1 MGPAAIWGD
10 CGGHHGA
17 LLPLPRRA
25 GPGYMSASTV
35 PPRHSSVAPM
45 RISVVINTYNRAVS
59 LPRTLAALRHQRH
72 GDFEVVIVNGPS
84 TDGTAELLET
94 WRDACVIRRCPEINI
109 SMSRNIGIAAAAG
122 DVVAFIDD
130 DAIPESDWLEKL
142 AAPYA
147 DPRVAG
153 VGGIV
158 WDHTGV
164 RHQYRFSLCD
174 RLGRT
179 HFTGEQPDYR
189 SITAGAERFI
199 YLQGTNSSFR
209 RDVLAEIGG
218 FDEEIEY
225 FHDETDV
232 AARINDVGRLLVP
245 LPDGAVHHK
254 YLASHLRTSGR
265 IVLEPYPNVKNSW
278 YFALLHGRDRHPW
291 DAIHSHLVEYTA
303 GVAGHATGA
312 LRDGLMTKQQFDYFM
327 QRVTEGQQRG
337 LELGRAGRRRL
348 ASIPAADRS
357 RFKPFPAVRPEGR
370 RLTLCFVSN
379 EYPPD
384 DFGGIGRYTC
394 DLAES
399 LAAAGHQVH
408 VVTRSPD
415 NDRIDWEQGTWVHRI
430 QPRAGGITAD
440 DADTL
445 ASAPN
450 LVHCARIHDEVLRLH
465 RRFPLDLVST
475 PLWNVEGLLCQLDDR
490 LPVAL
495 TLMTSRKTVGEIDPT
510 LAIGETWRQQLALER
525 QAVRTATHIHAI
537 SHAILE
543 KTLRDHGPSAAAAA
557 VCHLGVR
564 DPRDRF
570 TRSRPDDDGETRIL
584 CVGRLEPRK
593 GTDILLAAAERLCA
607 TEGRVRF
614 VLVGKDAGGNGVT
627 SYAKAFRKRAAALVA
642 DGRVIFTGAV
652 SDDALQQH
660 YADADLFVLPSRFES
675 FGLVLLEAMAFGLPL
690 VASAIGGITEIVDDG
705 VGLLVEPDNVESL
718 TAALARLCG
727 DPALRR
733 RLSAEARARFTERW
747 SIDVAAKRTAATY
760 AAFADGCST
769 RVREADDDSGC
780 EWLVH
785 RLVGLAAAEPSL
797 LSLDNR
803 LARVILDPA
812 RSLDIVELV
821 LAAWYRSDRTFVRK
835 VFAAI
840 LGREADKATRKFF
853 NGMLRRGESRRDV
866 VAHIVSSPEARSLGV
881 TNEWLRLLPETDTL
895 ERSSPVFK
903 IWSFTRQVPM
913 LFGSKG
919 VIRRELRRHRRRRNA
934 SRDQRR
940 AA

>member
-1 MGPAAIWGD
+1 M
-10 CGGHHGA
+10 
-17 LLPLPRRA
+17 L
-25 GPGYMSASTV
+25 
-35 PPRHSSVAPM
+35 
-45 RISVVINTYNRAVS
+45 ISVVINTYNRATS
-59 LPRTLAALRHQRH
+59 LPRTLAALRQQRYR
-72 GDFEVVIVNGPS
+72 DFEVVVVNGPS
-84 TDGTAELLET
+84 TDGTASLLEA
-94 WRDACVIRRCPEINI
+94 WQDACVIRRCPEINI
-109 SMSRNIGIAAAAG
+109 SMSRNVGIAAASG

-130 DAIPESDWLEKL
+130 DAIPEPDWLEKL
-142 AAPYA
+142 AEPYA
-147 DPRVAG
+147 DPQVAG

-189 SITAGAERFI
+189 SIPAGAERFI

-209 RDVLAEIGG
+209 RDVLAAIGG

-232 AARINDVGRLLVP
+232 AARVNDLGLLLVP

-254 YLASHLRTSGR
+254 YLASHLRTTGR

-291 DAIHSHLVEYTA
+291 DAIHSHLVAYTA

-348 ASIPAADRS
+348 GSIPAADRS
-357 RFKPFPAVRPEGR
+357 RFKPFPTIRPEGR

-408 VVTRSPD
+408 VITRSPD
-415 NDRIDWEQGTWVHRI
+415 HDRIDWEQGPWVHRV
-430 QPRAGGITAD
+430 QPRAGGIAATEA
-440 DADTL
+440 ATFE
-445 ASAPN
+445 AAPN
-450 LVHCARIHDEVLRLH
+450 LIHCARIHDEVLRLN
-465 RRFPLDLVST
+465 RRFPLDLVSA

-543 KTLRDHGPSAAAAA
+543 KTLHDHGPSAAAAA

-570 TRSRPDDDGETRIL
+570 ARSRPDDGGEVRIL
-584 CVGRLEPRK
+584 CVGRLEARK
-593 GTDILLAAAERLCA
+593 GTDVLLAAAERVCGA
-607 TEGRVRF
+607 DRRARF

-627 SYAKAFRKRAAALVA
+627 SYAKDFTSRAPALVA
-642 DGRVIFTGAV
+642 DRRVVFEGAV

-690 VASAIGGITEIVDDG
+690 VASAIGGITEIVDDA
-705 VGLLVEPDNVESL
+705 VGLLVEPGSVESL
-718 TAALARLCG
+718 AGALVRLC
-727 DPALRR
+727 DDASLRR
-733 RLSAEARARFTERW
+733 RLGAEARARFAERW
-747 SIDVAAKRTAATY
+747 SIEAAARRTAATY
-760 AAFADGCST
+760 ADFADGCRD
-769 RVREADDDSGC
+769 RVLQADD
-780 EWLVH
+780 
-785 RLVGLAAAEPSL
+785 GLARERLIERLAGLAKEEAAL
-797 LSLDNR
+797 LALDTR
-803 LARVILDPA
+803 LARAILDPA
-812 RSLDIVELV
+812 RSIDIVEPV
-821 LAAWYRSDRTFVRK
+821 LAAWYRSDGTFIRK

-840 LGREADKATRKFF
+840 LGREADAEATAYFT
-853 NGMLRRGESRRDV
+853 GMLRRGDSRRDV
-866 VAHIVSSPEARSLGV
+866 VAHIATSPEAKSLGV
-881 TNEWLRLLPETDTL
+881 TDEWLRLLPETDTL
-895 ERSSPVFK
+895 ERRPHIFR
-903 IWSFTRQVPM
+903 IWSITQQVPR
-913 LFGSKG
+913 LLGPNG
-919 VIRRELRRHRRRRNA
+919 LIRQELRRQRRRRKA
-934 SRDQRR
+934 SREQRR

>member
-1 MGPAAIWGD
+1 
-10 CGGHHGA
+10 
-17 LLPLPRRA
+17 
-25 GPGYMSASTV
+25 
-35 PPRHSSVAPM
+35 M
-45 RISVVINTYNRAVS
+45 RISVVINTYNRATS
-59 LPRTLAALRHQRH
+59 LPRTLAALRQQRH
-72 GDFEVVIVNGPS
+72 DDFEVVVVNGPS
-84 TDGTAELLET
+84 TDGTAELLEA
-94 WRDACVIRRCPEINI
+94 WRDDCVVCRCPAINI
-109 SMSRNIGIAAAAG
+109 SMSRNVGIAAASG

-130 DAIPESDWLEKL
+130 DAIPEPDWLEKL

-147 DPRVAG
+147 DPQVGGA
-153 VGGIV
+153 GGIV

-164 RHQYRFSLCD
+164 QHQYRFSLCD

-189 SITAGAERFI
+189 SITAGAEKFV

-209 RDVLAEIGG
+209 RDVLARIGG

-232 AARINDVGRLLVP
+232 AARINDLGLLLVP

-254 YLASHLRTSGR
+254 YLASHLRTPAR

-312 LRDGLMTKQQFDYFM
+312 LREGLMTRPQFDYFM

-348 ASIPAADRS
+348 ASIPVADAS
-357 RFKPFPAVRPEGR
+357 RFKPFPTVRPHGR

-379 EYPPD
+379 EYPPS

-394 DLAES
+394 DLAEG

-415 NDRIDWEQGTWVHRI
+415 RDRIDWERGVWIHRI
-430 QPRAGGITAD
+430 RDRAGGVTAGQTN
-440 DADTL
+440 AL
-445 ASAPN
+445 AAAPN
-450 LVHCARIHDEVLRLH
+450 LIHCARVHDEVLRLH
-465 RRFPLDLVST
+465 RRFPLDLVSA
-475 PLWNVEGLLCQLDDR
+475 PLWNFEGLLCQLDDR

-495 TLMTSRKTVGEIDPT
+495 TLMTSRKTVGDIDPT
-510 LAIGETWRQQLALER
+510 LAVGETWRQQLALER

-537 SHAILE
+537 SEAILA
-543 KTLRDHGPSAAAAA
+543 KTLHDHGPAAAAAA

-564 DPRDRF
+564 DHRPRFAR
-570 TRSRPDDDGETRIL
+570 TRPADDGEIHIL

-593 GTDILLAAAERLCA
+593 GSDILLEAAERLCA
-607 TEGRVRF
+607 SDQRVRF
-614 VLVGKDAGGNGVT
+614 VLVGKDAGGNGVK
-627 SYAKAFRKRAAALVA
+627 SYAEDFRRRAGPLV
-642 DGRVIFTGAV
+642 DSGRVAFVGAV
-652 SDDALQQH
+652 SDEVLQQH

-690 VASAIGGITEIVDDG
+690 VASAIGGITEIVDDA
-705 VGLLVEPDNVESL
+705 VGLLVQPESVGAL
-718 TAALARLCG
+718 TGTLERLCR
-727 DPALRR
+727 DADLRL
-733 RLSAEARARFTERW
+733 RLGAEARARFVERW
-747 SIDVAAKRTAATY
+747 SIEAATRRTATAY
-760 AAFADGCST
+760 AEFASGCRD
-769 RVREADDDSGC
+769 RVRAADDSGSD
-780 EWLVH
+780 
-785 RLVGLAAAEPSL
+785 RLVQRLAALAHAEPELSL
-797 LSLDNR
+797 LDVR
-803 LARVILDPA
+803 LAHCILDPA
-812 RSLDIVELV
+812 RSVELVEPV

-840 LGREADKATRKFF
+840 LGREADAEAVAFF
-853 NGMLRRGESRRDV
+853 TGMLRRGDSRRDV
-866 VAHIVSSPEARSLGV
+866 VAHIVASPEARSLGV
-881 TNEWLRLLPETDTL
+881 TAEWLRLLPETDVL
-895 ERSSPVFK
+895 ERAPQIFR
-903 IWSFTRQVPM
+903 IWSVTRQVPR
-913 LFGSKG
+913 LLGADG
-919 VIRRELRRHRRRRNA
+919 VIRRELRRHRRRRKA
-934 SRDQRR
+934 GREQRR